1 MFKIPF
7 TLLSKGEV
15 KTARGYLFERGL
27 AASKQDDP
35 EAQNLIA
42 VSDYIDWLEREAL
55 TNQAFPARSV
65 PAMKTRKLRYGT
77 AVVVAVTLAAMLG
90 NLISSIIISTTSVQ
104 GQIILAIAGTTVL
117 LIGVHWLFDYRK
129 FKSKGDK

>member
-7 TLLSKGEV
+7 TFFSKGEV

-35 EAQNLIA
+35 EAQNIIS

-55 TNQAFPARSV
+55 TNRAFPARSV
-65 PAMKTRKLRYGT
+65 PVMKTRKLRYGT
-77 AVVVAVTLAAMLG
+77 AIVVAVTLAAMLG
-90 NLISSIIISTTSVQ
+90 NLISSIIISTMSVQ
-104 GQIILAIAGTTVL
+104 GQIILAVAGTAIL
-117 LIGVHWLFDYRK
+117 LIGLHWFWDYRRNK
-129 FKSKGDK
+129 NGKD